1 MIVLDWIVA
10 VLVGGFVAA
19 AAVEAQLYRDRKG
32 LPARPPSGSGRV
44 PAAHGLWSVAE
55 AAWIG
60 ARGPQGPGQ
69 RRLGAPERDQPGFA
83 AAGTYE
89 VRVQW
94 TPDRVPSRRRRRR

>member
-10 VLVGGFVAA
+10 ALVGGFVAA
-19 AAVEAQLYRDRKG
+19 AAVEAQLYRDRKTSG
-32 LPARPPSGSGRV
+32 ARPRSERP

-60 ARGPQGPGQ
+60 AHGAGP
-69 RRLGAPERDQPGFA
+69 RRLPAPEPDRPGFA
-83 AAGTYE
+83 TAGAYD

-94 TPDRVPSRRRRRR
+94 APDRAPRRRRRRR

>member
-32 LPARPPSGSGRV
+32 PAARPRSGSGRV

-69 RRLGAPERDQPGFA
+69 R
-83 AAGTYE
+83 
-89 VRVQW
+89 
-94 TPDRVPSRRRRRR
+94 